1 MHRRAVALLLAAV
14 LGVGGLAGCADDSE
28 DEQPRASASD
38 ATSTEGP
45 NLEEFCAAATRL
57 EKAGDDFRAVR
68 RAARDWQRVGIP
80 DDAPKNVDRGVRIG
94 LSILRRA
101 KGPKQVQRLVN
112 LLSPQEQDDVN
123 AVDRYLAEECAG

>member
-14 LGVGGLAGCADDSE
+14 LGPGLAGCSDDE
-28 DEQPRASASD
+28 APERATPTA
-38 ATSTEGP
+38 
-45 NLEEFCAAATRL
+45 EFCAAASKL
-57 EKAGDDFRAVR
+57 EQAGDDFAAVR
-68 RAARDWQRVGIP
+68 RAARQWQQVGVP

-101 KGPKQVQRLVN
+101 KSPRQVERLVN

-123 AVDRYLAEECAG
+123 AVDRYLAEECTG

>member
-14 LGVGGLAGCADDSE
+14 LGVGGLAGCTGDSE
-28 DEQPRASASD
+28 DEQPTGAG
-38 ATSTEGP
+38 TS
-45 NLEEFCAAATRL
+45 LEEFCAAATRL
-57 EKAGDDFRAVR
+57 EKAGDDFGAVR
-68 RAARDWQRVGIP
+68 RAARDWQQVGIP